1 VPWVW
6 AKAFPLVANIDIFL
20 YSAAFRIEKGPLLFY
35 CNRPFSDAMRREFFF
50 YAQKIFLLCAK
61 NFSFVRREFFRYA
74 QRRIAETLLGL
85 ID

>member
-1 VPWVW
+1 LK
-6 AKAFPLVANIDIFL
+6 KARCFFIATDLFL
-20 YSAAFRIEKGPLLFY
+20 TLCAES
-35 CNRPFSDAMRREFFF
+35 FSSVRKEFFF

-61 NFSFVRREFFRYA
+61 NFSSVRREFFFCA